1 MSILTYFDKKEKVV
15 EKGHTT
21 LSEKYAPET
30 LQEFI
35 GNYKAIQ
42 AIHTWFGS
50 QKPALMVVGPCGCGK
65 TALVDLF
72 VKHYRRNVFT
82 NYSNNKRSKKELTL
96 WYDKIK
102 HHTESIL
109 IVDEMETLVTKHENM
124 SVAEIVKWIGPS
136 TIRIVFVVNSI
147 ILNKM
152 VALKDHPMCTTVYL
166 EYPDSKS
173 LFRKCM
179 HVLESENVSLDDD
192 RLVALK
198 DYIARMKCE
207 PRSILNELM
216 VFDITCADKERDH
229 DIYQAYQKI
238 LRPEVDL
245 VTKMRLFGVD
255 SGTIPVLFQENYM
268 DFDLTVEERCSIS
281 RSMAEADVFHKRM
294 FMHASN
300 SYVDMYAVMSSI
312 FTELVHNRSNQTGEK
327 SRPKFSLIWTKQSA
341 MCQKRK
347 YLQSISQH
355 LRSPFHNVIDF
366 AYMHAYLKYLV
377 DEYRANPVNLAPIQQ
392 FVNAYGIQDIEI
404 LFYIYISFNVNEG
417 SLAKKTDTKP
427 IIKKVFTQ
435 LFSPCFQHTNK

>member
-15 EKGHTT
+15 DKGWST

-30 LQEFI
+30 LQEFM

-65 TALVDLF
+65 TVLVDLF
-72 VKHYRRNVFT
+72 VKHYRRTVFT

-136 TIRIVFVVNSI
+136 TIRIVFVVNAI

-166 EYPDSKS
+166 EYPDSKA

-207 PRSILNELM
+207 PRSVLNDLL
-216 VFDITCADKERDH
+216 VFDITCANKERDH

-268 DFDLTVEERCSIS
+268 DFDLTVEERCNIS

-312 FTELVHNRSNQTGEK
+312 FTELVHNRSNHPEK

-355 LRSPFHNVIDF
+355 LRSPFYNVIDF

-377 DEYRANPVNLAPIQQ
+377 DEYRANPDNNLAPIQQ
-392 FVNAYGIQDIEI
+392 FVDAYGIQDIDI

-417 SLAKKTDTKP
+417 TSAKKTDTKP

-435 LFSPCFQHTNK
+435 LFSPCFQDTNK